1 MTIRLFICLALYT
14 IGYSLL
20 IYFNNLQTG
29 LAVFIIQ
36 WAANIEL
43 RIKKDAENKI
53 SLLELLQSR

>member
-1 MTIRLFICLALYT
+1 MMTTRLFICLALYA

-36 WAANIEL
+36 WATNVEN
-43 RIKKDAENKI
+43 RIKYVNF
-53 SLLELLQSR
+53 

>member
-1 MTIRLFICLALYT
+1 MTTRLFICLVLYT

-36 WAANIEL
+36 WATNIEL